1 MITNGADRELN
12 EISKKKPYYKII
24 PDLRTYLLK
33 YSREMRVP
41 VSYNDLCHFRNA
53 TSVIDKSGND
63 TLWLNVLYD
72 QSEMAEIYLGLR
84 ETYAM
89 LTLDGDLSIIDHLII
104 DRVDYCTFGNSK
116 PFRIR
121 IVNTMND
128 NFAYFYIKQADAS
141 RVYGLEFEH
150 ILSPNKINFITDANT
165 LIEEHIAGI
174 PGDVFIDSIKENP
187 DVNITR
193 IAKEFIKFNE
203 RCFVRLLGDMRSYNY
218 VVDIT
223 PDFEDIQYRFRA
235 IDFDQQSFEG
245 KKNMYLPQFFKENNP
260 LVKLGMQLI
269 TPETAFQY
277 QKEERVLIAKRLRSM
292 RYRLKDL
299 VDIMTTDNISNPEKV
314 KQLREELAV
323 HFNDKTFL
331 KCRNMG
337 EIVKK
342 NLKVTLLKPMRLIN
356 RKDSQHSL
364 LGYLTKPTN

>member
-1 MITNGADRELN
+1 MKDIN
-12 EISKKKPYYKII
+12 EISKKKNHYQII
-24 PDLRTYLLK
+24 KELRKYLLV
-33 YSREMRVP
+33 YSREMDVP
-41 VSYNDLCHFRNA
+41 VSYSDLTHFRYA
-53 TSVIDKSGND
+53 SSVLDKDGKD
-63 TLWLNVLYD
+63 TLWLNVMYD
-72 QSEMAEIYLGLR
+72 QSDMKEVYRALKK
-84 ETYAM
+84 TYAM
-89 LTLDGDLSIIDHLII
+89 LNLDGDFSIIDHLEI

-141 RVYGLEFEH
+141 RVYGLELEH
-150 ILSPNKINFITDANT
+150 ILSPNKINFITNDNT

-174 PGDVFIDSIKENP
+174 PGDVFMEKLKDMSDI
-187 DVNITR
+187 NITR

-223 PDFEDIQYRFRA
+223 PDFEEVQYRIRA

-245 KKNMYLPQFFKENNP
+245 KKTMYLPQFFKENYP
-260 LVKLGMQLI
+260 MVKLGIDLI

-299 VDIMTTDNISNPEKV
+299 LDIMCKDQISNIEKV
-314 KQLREELAV
+314 ERLKKELAN
-323 HFNDKTFL
+323 HFQDEKFL
-331 KCRNMG
+331 KCKNMG

-342 NLKVTLLKPMRLIN
+342 NLKVTLLKPMRQISE
-356 RKDSQHSL
+356 KDQMKN
-364 LGYLTKPTN
+364 Y